1 MLLSKNLFRGLAAGA
16 LLANA
21 CLAQQNPP
29 NAAPEAWEFKEM
41 MLQSSAATKVAMLE
55 QYRNDF
61 QKAELIP
68 WAYEEICRAL
78 EAEGQLDRALAV
90 GQRLLALDPQSVEIA
105 QKGLQLAEKKQDAVL
120 IRQWSDAAA
129 HAADSVLSSPL
140 SGQSR
145 MEVARSVRV
154 YTDYLA
160 YSAIVKTADSAAK
173 RTKLEEFLQR
183 NRNSTYRTAVE
194 DLYLETWRES
204 GDAAGT
210 LEAAR
215 RILEQDE
222 CNVAALAIV
231 AENYMQGENEPKKL
245 LAYATH
251 ILALLDSQQKPV
263 GISAAEW
270 SRKKALLE
278 GRANWMMGRASIQLD
293 KFKEADKSIR
303 VALPYLKGD
312 SKLTSAAL
320 FYLGWA
326 NYRMGRVSDAI
337 RFNQQCILVKGPFQE
352 YAAKN
357 LVAIQAETTSQN

>member
-1 MLLSKNLFRGLAAGA
+1 MTETAMLLSKNLFRGLAAGA

-29 NAAPEAWEFKEM
+29 DAAPEAWEFKEM

-160 YSAIVKTADSAAK
+160 YSGIVKIADSAAK
-173 RTKLEEFLQR
+173 RVQLEEFLQR
-183 NRNSTYRTAVE
+183 NKNSSYQTAVE

-204 GDAAGT
+204 GDAA
-210 LEAAR
+210 
-215 RILEQDE
+215 
-222 CNVAALAIV
+222 VALTIV
-231 AENYMQGENEPKKL
+231 AENYMQGANEPKKL
-245 LAYATH
+245 LAYATN
-251 ILALLDSQQKPV
+251 ILALLDSQPKPQR
-263 GISAAEW
+263 ISAAEW

>member
-1 MLLSKNLFRGLAAGA
+1 MARYSYLTPCHAPKLSAHELSTHLPYLPGRSIVTETAMLLSKNLFRGLAAGS

-41 MLQSSAATKVAMLE
+41 LLQSSPATKVAMLE

-105 QKGLQLAEKKQDAVL
+105 QKGLRLAEKKQDAVL

-160 YSAIVKTADSAAK
+160 YSGIVKLADSAAK
-173 RTKLEEFLQR
+173 RAQLEEFLQR
-183 NRNSTYRTAVE
+183 NKNSSYQTAVE

-210 LEAAR
+210 LGAAR
-215 RILEQDE
+215 RILEQDDS
-222 CNVAALAIV
+222 NIVALTIV
-231 AENYMQGENEPKKL
+231 AENYMQSANEQKKL
-245 LAYATH
+245 
-251 ILALLDSQQKPV
+251 
-263 GISAAEW
+263 
-270 SRKKALLE
+270 
-278 GRANWMMGRASIQLD
+278 
-293 KFKEADKSIR
+293 
-303 VALPYLKGD
+303 
-312 SKLTSAAL
+312 
-320 FYLGWA
+320 
-326 NYRMGRVSDAI
+326 
-337 RFNQQCILVKGPFQE
+337 
-352 YAAKN
+352 
-357 LVAIQAETTSQN
+357 